1 MENNIILLLF
11 IAIGLI
17 IDGVCGIIFMAV
29 VHVYAQVMS
38 LISSTNIH
46 HEHIN
51 IGSLGLQTNRFSY
64 YLAEMAA

>member
-1 MENNIILLLF
+1 MEDNIILLLF

-17 IDGVCGIIFMAV
+17 KINGVCGIIFMAV
-29 VHVYAQVMS
+29 VHVYAHVMS
-38 LISSTNIH
+38 LMSYTNTH

-64 YLAEMAA
+64 